1 MMEFGKELK
10 AAREAKGFT
19 CSQIAEKTHLMTQ
32 VVEGLETENF
42 KKIVA
47 PIYGRGFVK
56 LYCEAVGLEAKPY
69 IDEFMRL
76 YSLGKTPA
84 ERASELVVPE
94 VPRVEE
100 PAPAPKPEP
109 TTTPA
114 PEPVKPVAAE
124 MPLESLLSAQ
134 PTTVHSKIPTA
145 APAPAP
151 AVIPPPPPPQPKPVA
166 APKVSRYSDPLFDPP
181 PPDEPQ
187 SSKPK
192 RTFHMPSMD
201 LPDVPPSLW
210 RIATLV
216 VVLILI
222 IWGLV
227 VGVRALYR
235 ATMTAPEAE
244 KTATVQVEKKPA
256 APTPT
261 AKPKAAPSTA
271 TKVPRKPM
279 DIPALYID

>member
-1 MMEFGKELK
+1 MMEFGKDLK
-10 AAREAKGFT
+10 SAREAKGLT
-19 CSQIAEKTHLMTQ
+19 CSQVAEKTHLMTQ

-84 ERASELVVPE
+84 ERAPELVAPE
-94 VPRVEE
+94 VSRVEE
-100 PAPAPKPEP
+100 PVPAPQLEP
-109 TTTPA
+109 TPTPE

-134 PTTVHSKIPTA
+134 PTTVHSKVPTA

-151 AVIPPPPPPQPKPVA
+151 TPTPVQPKSAP

-181 PPDEPQ
+181 PPDEPK
-187 SSKPK
+187 SAKPK
-192 RTFHMPSMD
+192 RTFRMPSMD

-210 RIATLV
+210 RMATLV
-216 VVLILI
+216 VVIILI

-227 VGVRALYR
+227 VGVKALYR
-235 ATMTAPEAE
+235 ATMTAPEPE
-244 KTATVQVEKKPA
+244 KTAAVQVEKKPA
-256 APTPT
+256 A
-261 AKPKAAPSTA
+261 STA
-271 TKVPRKPM
+271 PAKSDATPAAKVPRKPM

>member
-1 MMEFGKELK
+1 MMEFGKDLK
-10 AAREAKGFT
+10 AAREAKGLT
-19 CSQIAEKTHLMTQ
+19 CSQVAEKTHLMTQ

-84 ERASELVVPE
+84 ERAPETVVPE

-100 PAPAPKPEP
+100 PAPAPEPEP
-109 TTTPA
+109 TPTSA

-145 APAPAP
+145 APAPTPAP
-151 AVIPPPPPPQPKPVA
+151 TPTPVPPPQPKPA

-181 PPDEPQ
+181 PPDEPKPV
-187 SSKPK
+187 KPK

-210 RIATLV
+210 RMAMLV
-216 VVLILI
+216 IVVILI

-227 VGVRALYR
+227 VGVKALYR
-235 ATMTAPEAE
+235 ATMTAPEPE
-244 KTATVQVEKKPA
+244 KTAAVQVEKKPA
-256 APTPT
+256 ATTAPT
-261 AKPKAAPSTA
+261 AKPSATSAA
-271 TKVPRKPM
+271 KVPRKPM
-279 DIPALYID
+279 NIPALYID